1 MSQDFNNQV
10 AEQALRLGDRV
21 CLSELG
27 KARVRRPT
35 TETGIVVG
43 VVGTHNPS
51 TVRVLF
57 DGLKTVKSIHR
68 TYIRLLQGK
77 HE

>member
-1 MSQDFNNQV
+1 MKSQI
-10 AEQALRLGDRV
+10 AEHTLRLGDRV
-21 CLSELG
+21 CLSQLG

-35 TETGIVVG
+35 TETGTVVG
-43 VVGTHNPS
+43 VVGNHNPS

-68 TYIRLLQGK
+68 TYIVPLR
-77 HE
+77 EP

>member
-1 MSQDFNNQV
+1 MNSRI
-10 AEQALRLGDRV
+10 AEQTLRLGDRV
-21 CLSELG
+21 CLSQLG

-35 TETGIVVG
+35 TETGTVVG
-43 VVGTHNPS
+43 VVGNHNPS

-68 TYIRLLQGK
+68 TYIEPLHDEHG
-77 HE
+77 